1 MAGNN
6 TAMLVITSVA
16 DNTVAIRT
24 HRGAKVKQRV
34 SIVLVEKMLSMI
46 EIIGIGMQKMVLDVL
61 AERFE
66 VGLGLQTRSA
76 LNSLRRLDGRSP
88 GMHGAPS
95 L

>member
-1 MAGNN
+1 MAGND

-16 DNTVAIRT
+16 DNTVTIRT

-34 SIVLVEKMLSMI
+34 SIVLVEEMLSMI
-46 EIIGIGMQKMVLDVL
+46 EIIGIRVQQMVLDVL
-61 AERFE
+61 AEGLE

-76 LNSLRRLDGRSP
+76 LNVWSP
-88 GMHGAPS
+88 GSHIGAPS